1 MKTNMLK
8 MLAMKAKN
16 RMMKKEDSQSF
27 LNAKVKIIMA
37 EDREFVDKVREILSN
52 EKKAINPLKYLM
64 DERQLIKMDEMNR
77 ERYLLQITEKYLKA
91 KAIIEREQRFS
102 QGA

>member
-16 RMMKKEDSQSF
+16 RMMKREDNTSF
-27 LNAKVKIIMA
+27 LNARVKIIMA
-37 EDREFVDKVREILSN
+37 EDGEFLDKVREILAN
-52 EKKAINPLKYLM
+52 EKKSINPLKYLM
-64 DERQLIKMDEMNR
+64 DERQLIKMDNMSR

-91 KAIIEREQRFS
+91 KALIERQQCFS